1 MEPKGREY
9 LSLFLQP
16 LTDQPIHN
24 FKFQIS
30 NPPPI
35 QSHIIPHFVSNFNFN
50 SSLFGSL
57 SHPLKQ
63 NLTEEPYFHIKVSN
77 LSPTIIS

>member
-57 SHPLKQ
+57 SHPLRAKSHGRTLFLYKGFKSLLQ
-63 NLTEEPYFHIKVSN
+63 
-77 LSPTIIS
+77 